1 MTSDIEKYG
10 YSRLTDT
17 WYRVTEWEDLGGGK
31 IKAKSKKEV
40 PREDVPQEWI
50 EATKER
56 SIAPDSDREAER

>member
-1 MTSDIEKYG
+1 MNEQYG

-17 WYRVTEWEDLGGGK
+17 WYRVTDWEDLGGGK

-40 PREDVPQEWI
+40 SREDVPQEWI

-56 SIAPDSDREAER
+56 SDTDQEEP